1 MKPSP
6 RSAPKKAPA
15 PKTAAAPKE
24 RVPVPRR
31 GEGSKRVYEGL
42 RSSILS
48 LELVPGAVI
57 DDARI
62 AQQYGVSRT
71 PIREAFVR
79 LESEGLIVLLPNRGA
94 RVAPLDLA
102 RIKDYLEGIDLIQR
116 AVTKWATVRR
126 TPNQLALIGEQAAR
140 FEAAVASRDSDRMV
154 MTNHDFHLAIAEA
167 CGNALIADSYHRLL
181 AEGLRIARFTLN
193 PRYYSSGRQFEDF
206 LKSVVEEHRGM
217 LQAFET
223 QDVDLAER
231 MARAHTAHTQER
243 FVWFLRDTLSPLISV
258 DFAA

>member
-1 MKPSP
+1 MKPIS
-6 RSAPKKAPA
+6 RSS
-15 PKTAAAPKE
+15 PKTVPAPKE
-24 RVPVPRR
+24 RVAAPRR

-57 DDARI
+57 DDARV
-62 AQQYGVSRT
+62 AQQYAVSRT

-126 TPNQLALIGEQAAR
+126 TAGQLAHIGEQAAR

-154 MTNHDFHLAIAEA
+154 MANHDFHLAVAEA
-167 CGNALIADSYHRLL
+167 CGNSLIADSYHRLL

-193 PRYYSSGRQFEDF
+193 PRYYSSNRQFEEF
-206 LKSVVEEHRGM
+206 LNSVIEEHREM
-217 LQAFET
+217 LKAFEA

-231 MARAHTAHTQER
+231 MARAHTTHTQER
-243 FVWFLRDTLSPLISV
+243 FVWFLRDTLSPLIAV
-258 DFAA
+258 DFAT